1 MPGAVKAKSAK
12 QMRDVSSRPKR
23 PRKRAG
29 RDETSRICAVQRRR
43 ILTATADVVA
53 ERGLPQVTIA
63 HIVARANV
71 SRRTFYELFP
81 DREACFLAAFDD
93 AIARL
98 SPLVSAAW
106 ESELGW
112 REKARAGLTAI
123 LEFLGD
129 EPGLR
134 SLLIVDALG
143 AGNDALA
150 RRTQVLAQLIA
161 AVDAGRGEGGPGP
174 ELPPLTAE
182 GTVGAVLS
190 IVHSRLLDRDPEP
203 PIALLNPLMSMVV
216 LPYLGAIAARRELT
230 QPVPP
235 PSGRLPRPRTR
246 ELLDGLDMRLTY
258 RTVRVLSAI
267 AARPGAS
274 NREVAAGAGVF
285 DQGQISKLLH
295 RLSTLGLI
303 HNTASD
309 AKGQANAWAL
319 TSHGAEIEEGLG
331 TEREP
336 S

>member
-1 MPGAVKAKSAK
+1 MPRVVKTKSAK
-12 QMRDVSSRPKR
+12 QIGLSSRPKR

-53 ERGLPQVTIA
+53 ERGLQQVTVA

-71 SRRTFYELFP
+71 SRRTFYELFS

-93 AIARL
+93 AIAQL
-98 SPLVSAAW
+98 SLVVSAAW
-106 ESELGW
+106 ESERSW
-112 REKARAGLTAI
+112 REKIRGGLTAI

-143 AGNDALA
+143 AGSDVLDH
-150 RRTQVLAQLIA
+150 RTQVLAQLIA
-161 AVDAGRGEGGPGP
+161 AVDAGRGEKGPGP

-190 IVHSRLLDRDPEP
+190 IVHSRLLARDPEP
-203 PIALLNPLMSMVV
+203 PIALLNPLMSMIV
-216 LPYLGAIAARRELT
+216 LPYLGATAARRELA

-235 PSGRLPRPRTR
+235 PSRRLPRARTKD
-246 ELLDGLDMRLTY
+246 LLDGLDMRLTY
-258 RTVRVLSAI
+258 RTVRVLSTI
-267 AARPGAS
+267 AAHPGAS
-274 NREVAAGAGVF
+274 NREVAAGGGVS

-303 HNTASD
+303 YNTAPD
-309 AKGQANAWAL
+309 AKGLSNVWAL
-319 TSHGAEIEEGLG
+319 TAQGAEVERSLG
-331 TEREP
+331 IERE
-336 S
+336 SS